1 MSTHSSNPQQ
11 DPSPSRRIN
20 KDKGADPMEKWNDL
34 IDERIEN
41 AIKDGAFDNL
51 PGKGKPLVWDD
62 NPNEPS
68 DVRMANKIL
77 KNNDL
82 TPTWIADRKAI
93 LADIEKLRADIMR
106 VWQRTRQDWP
116 AAEREWTRA
125 IAEWETR
132 IVALNRR
139 ILDIN
144 IVLPVSSMEVL
155 RLRMDEELRRAGAS
169 RRLGD

>member
-1 MSTHSSNPQQ
+1 MTTPNEHPSK
-11 DPSPSRRIN
+11 DPCPRRPIS

-34 IDERIEN
+34 ISERIEN
-41 AIKDGAFDNL
+41 AMKDGAFDNL
-51 PGKGKPLVWDD
+51 PGKGKPLVWND
-62 NPNEPS
+62 NPNEPA

-82 TPTWIADRKAI
+82 TPSWIADRKAI

-116 AAEREWTRA
+116 NTEREWTRSLT
-125 IAEWETR
+125 EWEER

-144 IVLPVSSMEVL
+144 IVLPIPNLELL
-155 RLRMDEELRRAGAS
+155 RLRMDDELRRVGAT
-169 RRLGD
+169 RTPNL